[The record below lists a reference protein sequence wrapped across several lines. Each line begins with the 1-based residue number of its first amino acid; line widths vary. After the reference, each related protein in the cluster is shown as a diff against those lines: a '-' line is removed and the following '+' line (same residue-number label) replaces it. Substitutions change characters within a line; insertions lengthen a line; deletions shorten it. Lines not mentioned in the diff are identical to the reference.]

1 MHVRARV
8 MQKVSLFHSLPNI

>member
-1 MHVRARV
+1 MQVRAHV